1 MNQETNPLSIS
12 LADIKHFVENELK
25 LNISRNT
32 RKREYVYA
40 RAIFFKLCKEFS
52 HQTLSNIGEFVGRD
66 HASVIHGL
74 YVFDVIALHKD
85 SILNSYTK
93 IRNKIFAETEDDLR
107 KYNRENYYKIKY
119 EQLLEEHQELQNR
132 YDLVYETQNTTTD

>member
-12 LADIKHFVENELK
+12 LADIKHFVENELEV
-25 LNISRNT
+25 NISMNT

-40 RAIFFKLCKEFS
+40 RAIFFKLCREFS
-52 HQTLSNIGEFVGRD
+52 HQTLSKIGEFVGRD
-66 HASVIHGL
+66 HASVMHGL
-74 YVFDVIALHKD
+74 YVFDVIVLHNA

-93 IRNKIFAETEDDLR
+93 VRNKIFEETEDGLS

-119 EQLLEEHQELQNR
+119 EQLLEEHQELQIK
-132 YDLVYETQNTTTD
+132 YDLNYETQNTTTD

>member
-25 LNISRNT
+25 INISRNT

>member
-12 LADIKHFVENELK
+12 LADIKHFVENELEV
-25 LNISRNT
+25 NISMNT

-40 RAIFFKLCKEFS
+40 RAIFFKLCREFS
-52 HQTLSNIGEFVGRD
+52 HQTLSKIGEFVGRD
-66 HASVIHGL
+66 HASVMHGL
-74 YVFDVIALHKD
+74 YVFDVIVLHND

-93 IRNKIFAETEDDLR
+93 VRNKIFEETEDGLS

-119 EQLLEEHQELQNR
+119 EQLLEEHQELQIK
-132 YDLVYETQNTTTD
+132 YDLNYETQNTTTN

>member
-1 MNQETNPLSIS
+1 LSIS

-93 IRNKIFAETEDDLR
+93 IRNKIFEETEDDLR

-119 EQLLEEHQELQNR
+119 EQLLEEHQELQNK
-132 YDLVYETQNTTTD
+132 YDLAYETQNTTTD

>member
-25 LNISRNT
+25 INISRNT

-93 IRNKIFAETEDDLR
+93 IRNEIFEETEDDLR

-119 EQLLEEHQELQNR
+119 EQLLEEHQELQKR
-132 YDLVYETQNTTTD
+132 YDLNYETQNTTTD

>member
-1 MNQETNPLSIS
+1 MSQETNPLSIS
-12 LADIKHFVENELK
+12 LADIKHFVENELEV
-25 LNISRNT
+25 NISINT

-52 HQTLSNIGEFVGRD
+52 HQTLSRIGEFVGRD
-66 HASVIHGL
+66 HASVIYGL
-74 YVFDVIALHKD
+74 YVFDVIVLHND

-93 IRNKIFAETEDDLR
+93 IRNKIFKETEDGLK

-119 EQLLEEHQELQNR
+119 EQLLEQHQELQIK
-132 YDLVYETQNTTTD
+132 YDLNYETQKTSTD

>member
-25 LNISRNT
+25 INISRNT

-52 HQTLSNIGEFVGRD
+52 HQTLSKIGEFVGRD

-93 IRNKIFAETEDDLR
+93 IRNEIFEETEDDLR

-119 EQLLEEHQELQNR
+119 EQLLEEHQELQKKI
-132 YDLVYETQNTTTD
+132 

>member
-12 LADIKHFVENELK
+12 LADIKHFVEAELK
-25 LNISRNT
+25 INISRNT

-52 HQTLSNIGEFVGRD
+52 HQTLSKIGEFVGRD

-74 YVFDVIALHKD
+74 CVFDVIALHKD

-93 IRNKIFAETEDDLR
+93 IMNKIFEETEDDLR

-119 EQLLEEHQELQNR
+119 EQLLEEHQELQKR
-132 YDLVYETQNTTTD
+132 YDLTYETQNTTAN

>member
-25 LNISRNT
+25 INISRNT

-52 HQTLSNIGEFVGRD
+52 HQTLSKIGEFVGRD

-74 YVFDVIALHKD
+74 YVFDVIVLHND

-93 IRNKIFAETEDDLR
+93 IRNKIFEETEDDLR

-119 EQLLEEHQELQNR
+119 EQLLEEHQELQKR
-132 YDLVYETQNTTTD
+132 YDLTYETQNTTTD

>member
-1 MNQETNPLSIS
+1 MNQETSPLSIS

-93 IRNKIFAETEDDLR
+93 IRNKIFEETEDDLR

-119 EQLLEEHQELQNR
+119 EQLLEQHQELQNR
-132 YDLVYETQNTTTD
+132 YDLAYETQNTTTD